1 MPYEQGGGEMKRLLY
16 VIFIVGALSA
26 CSDSSVP
33 VWQWSKP
40 EPRLQAEGAGRF
52 QMIAGPL
59 GLPVVIDTKEG
70 YVWRSFTNEKGEL
83 GGLTQIPF
91 DGKYKS
97 ALEAVQ
103 SDDQSDIREDDNED
117 DEKTSS
123 QRPGQPGAGTRPIDT
138 GKKGEG
144 TNRAS

>member
-1 MPYEQGGGEMKRLLY
+1 MKRLFY
-16 VIFIVGALSA
+16 AIVIVGALSA

-33 VWQWSKP
+33 AWQWSKSQSK
-40 EPRLQAEGAGRF
+40 PRAEGVGRF

-83 GGLTQIPF
+83 SGLTQIAF
-91 DGKYKS
+91 DGQYRS
-97 ALEAVQ
+97 ALEAVC
-103 SDDQSDIREDDNED
+103 SDDSLDVHEDDS
-117 DEKTSS
+117 KTSDKR
-123 QRPGQPGAGTRPIDT
+123 QGQPERLTRPVEP

-144 TNRAS
+144 AKGAE